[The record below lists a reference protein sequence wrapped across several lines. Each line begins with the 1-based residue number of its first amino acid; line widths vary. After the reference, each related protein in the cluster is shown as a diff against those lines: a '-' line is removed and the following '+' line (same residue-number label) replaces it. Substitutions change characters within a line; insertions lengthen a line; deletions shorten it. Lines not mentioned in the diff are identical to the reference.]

1 MAIPNFMDAS
11 SIDKNLEID
20 ISELIDDNN
29 VPAEIEDDTLTQE
42 QTQLFSKAT
51 KSISIG
57 LDPEK
62 RFRFSIMLRNYRIKK
77 KQIMT
82 VYYLLEK

>member
-29 VPAEIEDDTLTQE
+29 VPAEIEDDTLT
-42 QTQLFSKAT
+42 
-51 KSISIG
+51 
-57 LDPEK
+57 
-62 RFRFSIMLRNYRIKK
+62 
-77 KQIMT
+77 
-82 VYYLLEK
+82 